1 MSCLYARL
9 SLFCQ
14 CLMVMIVFSVYGYYA
29 LIDIGDGF
37 ELLVFLLVEF
47 FCDYLDRCVDK
58 TLLWGRA

>member
-1 MSCLYARL
+1 
-9 SLFCQ
+9 
-14 CLMVMIVFSVYGYYA
+14 MVMIVFSFYGYYA

-47 FCDYLDRCVDK
+47 FCDYLDCCVDK